1 MGGAGLIGISIVAG
15 VLLLVGLVTPGWF
28 GIDVK
33 SGENDVSINMNIFY
47 SRVCVQESA
56 IDTCLTMSNAAAM
69 ERATKS
75 DDSFRFTE
83 YLVEAIG
90 ALIGC
95 GCGTILA
102 IIYGLSL
109 VREQDSIRP
118 RSSNLAV
125 TGLVLSIIGGI
136 CGGILVIE
144 FIIIHTK
151 MDTVT
156 DTYGEQLE
164 SSNVGFEKSFPYSLV
179 IMSFGLFFEL
189 IAVIVH
195 ISCMRTPY
203 TGAPNGIILTPAVNG
218 PTAVVVQ
225 HSTVSSTPYARFA

>member
-1 MGGAGLIGISIVAG
+1 MGGGVLVGISILAG
-15 VLLLVGLVTPGWF
+15 VLLLVGLVTPGWL
-28 GIDVK
+28 GLDIK

-47 SRVCVQESA
+47 SRVCVQESD
-56 IDTCLTMSNAAAM
+56 IDACMTMSNAAAM
-69 ERATKS
+69 ERTS
-75 DDSFRFTE
+75 SSVGSFRFTE
-83 YLVEAIG
+83 YLVEAVG

-102 IIYGLSL
+102 IIYGLSV
-109 VREQDSIRP
+109 VREQDSVRP

-144 FIIIHTK
+144 FIIVHTNL
-151 MDTVT
+151 DSVT
-156 DTYGEQLE
+156 DTFGEQLE

-195 ISCMRTPY
+195 IACMRTPY
-203 TGAPNGIILTPAVNG
+203 SGAPNGIILTPSVNG